1 MIGSE
6 VHRPGGWE
14 YDLYVIEKDGERG
27 RNRTFN
33 LLIKSQLLCQ
43 LSYAPG
49 CEEKLRKTKE
59 NYSRAI
65 GDCFRCRG
73 QEWCSLLATPA
84 QVVASKLSR
93 SSEHMPGIIST
104 SAIAKGFLLDGQW
117 INDGAVA
124 EIRSP
129 YDQRVVGAVAVATR
143 THAEQAIA
151 AAIRAFEITRR
162 MPAFDRQQI
171 LREIAPSIEQRREEF
186 ARSIC

>member
-1 MIGSE
+1 AQCGNHAAARS
-6 VHRPGGWE
+6 GGDALNRWW
-14 YDLYVIEKDGERG
+14 YRRISGERG

-43 LSYAPG
+43 LSYAPA

-93 SSEHMPGIIST
+93 RSEHMPGIIST

-117 INDGAVA
+117 ISGGA
-124 EIRSP
+124 
-129 YDQRVVGAVAVATR
+129 
-143 THAEQAIA
+143 
-151 AAIRAFEITRR
+151 
-162 MPAFDRQQI
+162 
-171 LREIAPSIEQRREEF
+171 
-186 ARSIC
+186 